1 MVMCSTQYMKQGGQ
15 KNISSVHF
23 FFHQMS
29 LARQPLDTE
38 NRGVAWLLKKKKGK
52 CSEARKSACLQRH
65 FHPDGISPQEG
76 GSKEE
81 LGFGFCLCF
90 RQMRHSLIFNI
101 FLPKCVVLFLLI
113 SHILLG
119 RSFYVTMLSFCSL
132 ADARAGWTCCEM
144 WLSSRGAVLWVGEC
158 WNSTWRRKKACSL
171 LLSGLC
177 GKGLVRGF
185 SRKAAFLSS
194 TPFSCLIWTLK
205 LTKEI

>member
-1 MVMCSTQYMKQGGQ
+1 MSSNADVQHAVHEAGRSEEYFQCPFLFSPNEFGKTTFGHRKQ
-15 KNISSVHF
+15 
-23 FFHQMS
+23 
-29 LARQPLDTE
+29 
-38 NRGVAWLLKKKKGK
+38 RGCLVIKKKKGK

-158 WNSTWRRKKACSL
+158 
-171 LLSGLC
+171 
-177 GKGLVRGF
+177 
-185 SRKAAFLSS
+185 
-194 TPFSCLIWTLK
+194 
-205 LTKEI
+205 